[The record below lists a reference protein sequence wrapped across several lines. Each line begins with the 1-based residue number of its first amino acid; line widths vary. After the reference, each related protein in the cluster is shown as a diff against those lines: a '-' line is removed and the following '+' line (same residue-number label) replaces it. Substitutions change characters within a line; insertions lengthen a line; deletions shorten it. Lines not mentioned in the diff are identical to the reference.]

1 MADLAPLL
9 WSATEIARR
18 IAKREI
24 SAVEVTRAFIQRIQ
38 AVNPRLNAVVL
49 PRFDEALAEAAAVDQ
64 ALSRGMAFQAMKTVE
79 RTCGQDAHAT
89 GGQAGSATQSRPLLG
104 VPITL
109 KECFHLA
116 GTPSTIGLTNAEHRR
131 TIEADGILVQRLRRA
146 GAIVLGKTNVPQ
158 LMIWHESDNPVYG
171 RTNNPWNLERTC
183 GGSSGGEAAIIAAGG
198 SPLGLG
204 NDLGG
209 SIRVP
214 CHFCGIHG
222 LRPTS
227 LRLPRH
233 GAARTLHGFETFVTQ
248 AGPLARQVDDL
259 WLALQV
265 LADNSDGY
273 IAGDCLPAPRRDP
286 TAVEIDKLKI
296 AAWTDD
302 GLFPPSPAVARAVN
316 EAVALLK
323 KQGAEVIE
331 LNAAEVERHFHASE
345 AFDLYCSLVGADG
358 GTDARRLARG
368 SKLDPRVARL
378 MWIARQPPPVRALL
392 VAGLRFAGQSWTA
405 RIVDHARPR
414 SADGFWRLVDRKNRL
429 VARVMSYLREHSIR
443 AILCPPYALPAPP
456 HVKAFDLLPAASYSL
471 LINLLGLPCGA
482 VALTRVRQN
491 EYSSR
496 SPAARDKTLQ
506 FAGETDLGSAG
517 LPVGVQV
524 ASLPWR
530 EDIVLAVMKVIASA
544 SELTGCQPTAC
555 DLSQKTAPT
564 RGIANA
570 DTTP

>member
-1 MADLAPLL
+1 MSDFSSPLD
-9 WSATEIARR
+9 WSASQIARR
-18 IAKREI
+18 IANREI
-24 SAVEVTRAFIQRIQ
+24 SAVEVTRAFIDRIQ

-64 ALSRGMAFQAMKTVE
+64 ELSLRSTTA
-79 RTCGQDAHAT
+79 
-89 GGQAGSATQSRPLLG
+89 GQASSATLRGQASSATSSRPLLG

-109 KECFHLA
+109 KECFYLA
-116 GTPSTIGLTNAEHRR
+116 GTPSTIGLTNAEHQR
-131 TIEADGILVQRLRRA
+131 TIETDGILVERLRRA

-248 AGPLARQVDDL
+248 AGPMARHVEDL

-273 IAGDCLPAPRRDP
+273 VAGDVAPVPLRDP
-286 TAVEIDKLKI
+286 KAVEIDKLKI

-302 GLFPPSPAVARAVN
+302 GLFPPSPAVARAVQ
-316 EAVALLK
+316 EAIGVLK
-323 KQGAEVIE
+323 TQGAEVVE
-331 LNAAEVERHFHASE
+331 LSAPEVEQHFHAGE

-358 GTDARRLARG
+358 GTDARRLAHG
-368 SKLDPRVARL
+368 SRLDPRVARL
-378 MWIARQPPPVRALL
+378 MRIAQQPPPVRALM
-392 VAGLRFAGQSWTA
+392 VAGLRFAGQGWTA

-414 SADGFWRLVDRKNRL
+414 SADGYWRLVERKNRL
-429 VARVMSYLREHSIR
+429 VSGVMSYLREQAIG

-471 LINLLGLPCGA
+471 LINLLGLPSGA
-482 VALTRVRQN
+482 LAMTRVRPG
-491 EYSSR
+491 EPSSR
-496 SPAARDKTLQ
+496 WPIARDKTLQ
-506 FAGETDLGSAG
+506 YARETDQESAG
-517 LPVGVQV
+517 LPVAVQV

-530 EDIVLAVMKVIASA
+530 EDTVLAVMQALETR
-544 SELTGCQPTAC
+544 SELTGCLPTAC
-555 DLSQKTAPT
+555 DLTQKTAPT
-564 RGIANA
+564 PGIANA
-570 DTTP
+570 DKSP

>member
-1 MADLAPLL
+1 MADPAPLL

-18 IAKREI
+18 IASREI
-24 SAVEVTRAFIQRIQ
+24 SAVEVTRAFIHRIQ

-64 ALSRGMAFQAMKTVE
+64 QLSRGKATA
-79 RTCGQDAHAT
+79 GQFSRGT
-89 GGQAGSATQSRPLLG
+89 QVGQASSQGSPLLG

-116 GTPSTIGLTNAEHRR
+116 GTPSTIGLTNAQHRR
-131 TIEADGILVQRLRRA
+131 TIESDGILVARLRRA

-227 LRLPRH
+227 LRLPRT
-233 GAARTLHGFETFVTQ
+233 GAARTLHGFETFATQ
-248 AGPLARQVDDL
+248 AGPMARHVEDL
-259 WLALQV
+259 WLTMQV

-273 IAGDCLPAPRRDP
+273 VAGDVAPAPLGDP
-286 TAVEIDKLKI
+286 ATVRIDKLKVL
-296 AAWTDD
+296 AWTDD
-302 GLFPPSPAVARAVN
+302 GLFPPSPAVARAVH
-316 EAVALLK
+316 EAIAVLK
-323 KQGAEVIE
+323 RQGAEVIE
-331 LNAAEVERHFHASE
+331 LTAAEVEQHFHASE

-368 SKLDPRVARL
+368 SRLDPRVARL
-378 MWIARQPPPVRALL
+378 MFIARQPTPVRALM
-392 VAGLRFAGQSWTA
+392 VAGLRFAGQGWTA

-414 SADGFWRLVDRKNRL
+414 SADGYWRLVDRKNLL
-429 VARVMSYLREHSIR
+429 VARVMSYLREQSIR
-443 AILCPPYALPAPP
+443 AIVCPPYALPAPP
-456 HVKAFDLLPAASYSL
+456 HRKAFDLLPAASYSL

-482 VALTRVRQN
+482 VAMTRVRAD
-491 EYSSR
+491 EPSSR
-496 SPAARDKTLQ
+496 WPAARDKTLQ
-506 FAGETDLGSAG
+506 YARDTDQDSAG

-524 ASLPWR
+524 TSLPWR
-530 EDIVLAVMKVIASA
+530 EDIVLAVMRVIETASD
-544 SELTGCQPTAC
+544 LTHCMPMAC
-555 DLSQKTAPT
+555 DAPQKTIQTP
-564 RGIANA
+564 GIAKA
-570 DTTP
+570 DTSP